1 MKNYEKKETFEKTER
16 NKHIS
21 RELKERD
28 DEEIRNGI
36 IALIR
41 FALEDGSAIAPGYNI
56 TKEEALA
63 WLEKQD
69 NQKNN
74 KPYDIS
80 YLEVLYSFS

>member
-1 MKNYEKKETFEKTER
+1 MKNYKKKETFEKTKR

-21 RELKERD
+21 HELKERN

-36 IALIR
+36 IALIK

-56 TKEEALA
+56 TKEEALV
-63 WLEKQD
+63 WLEKQ
-69 NQKNN
+69 KPINN

-80 YLEVLYSFS
+80 YLEVLNSLM